1 MPFLNYTYPPFVAFT
16 VIKSAEVNAK
26 YEDIR
31 TLLNVTKLDD
41 DNIQNAGIT
50 RATKLKTGSAN
61 ALIVNNGS
69 GAMSELTA
77 GAAGTII
84 ASQGAGLPLIF
95 ISNPL
100 TTVFPFVVGSAA
112 DVTAGVAQYS
122 SIVTAENAMTNG
134 DTMLILKTY
143 VGVEALATSKKIRI
157 VGQGPTTRID
167 GSVSV
172 SGVDFEMHDLR
183 VTGAITLSSGAH
195 RAIITDVKQPDAS
208 AINVDSLVEGEYI
221 RITKE
226 A

>member
-1 MPFLNYTYPPFVAFT
+1 
-16 VIKSAEVNAK
+16 
-26 YEDIR
+26 
-31 TLLNVTKLDD
+31 
-41 DNIQNAGIT
+41 
-50 RATKLKTGSAN
+50 
-61 ALIVNNGS
+61 
-69 GAMSELTA
+69 
-77 GAAGTII
+77 
-84 ASQGAGLPLIF
+84 
-95 ISNPL
+95 
-100 TTVFPFVVGSAA
+100 
-112 DVTAGVAQYS
+112 
-122 SIVTAENAMTNG
+122 MTNG